1 MSFVQP
7 HKLLLLKVQKPSS
20 KTLPDQSSCV
30 AVPAVMLRC
39 ITSGNGEETSKKPKS
54 FSEVCFFCA
63 EVEQHSVGPFCS
75 PLLPQLIVHPDGA
88 LLGPPL
94 RPLTLHFQNILLI
107 HREREANS

>member
-20 KTLPDQSSCV
+20 KTLPDQSPCV

-54 FSEVCFFCA
+54 FSEVCFLCV

-88 LLGPPL
+88 LLGPLL
-94 RPLTLHFQNILLI
+94 RPLTLHLQNILLI